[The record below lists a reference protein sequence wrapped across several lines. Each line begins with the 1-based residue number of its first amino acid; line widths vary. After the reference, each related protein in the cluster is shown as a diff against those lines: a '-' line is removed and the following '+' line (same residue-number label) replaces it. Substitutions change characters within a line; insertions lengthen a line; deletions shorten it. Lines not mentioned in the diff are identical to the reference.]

1 MGACM
6 GGEAWRR
13 PPPLHLYVH
22 VVHLRHPR
30 MDSTAGM
37 YRGEAR
43 TGHGLLDYACHVAI
57 RSPAERTSPRHCGL
71 PLLLLI
77 FGGSRRALPLCG
89 GAGAASNS
97 RRSRRAAKSER
108 EQLTEPEKTFW
119 NNCSKGEPM
128 TTNAKNASKIGP
140 NGVLLPWRCGVRG
153 GFVSARNP
161 QARARAQDSTHRVR
175 GIRDVATLGH
185 VTFVLL
191 AAERLLARLALR
203 SRRVRRGSGQDLRA
217 RSEGESSRQSHR

>member
-1 MGACM
+1 MRSSEVQARYHLSVSQLIISDQ
-6 GGEAWRR
+6 RR
-13 PPPLHLYVH
+13 WTNWPTR
-22 VVHLRHPR
+22 LR
-30 MDSTAGM
+30 
-37 YRGEAR
+37 
-43 TGHGLLDYACHVAI
+43 
-57 RSPAERTSPRHCGL
+57 SPRHDPISGPASEPAMCSGS

-77 FGGSRRALPLCG
+77 LGGGRRTLSLRV
-89 GAGAASNS
+89 GAGAAATHRA
-97 RRSRRAAKSER
+97 RRGKPNER
-108 EQLTEPEKTFW
+108 ELTEPEKTFW
-119 NNCSKGEPM
+119 NNCSNGEPM
-128 TTNAKNASKIGP
+128 TTNAKNASRIGP

-161 QARARAQDSTHRVR
+161 QARARAQDSTHLVR